1 MGKIKVQYRV
11 IVQAAFDEKMAENIQ
26 QRREVIDLKTEC
38 EKYKKISNDSAMEI
52 EKLNSNIKK
61 LTIQVKQRQ
70 EDISKLSQNAKV
82 MDQEI
87 KDHKSYIDKIKT
99 NNDRLCSE
107 NSQLKTLHD
116 EYMKENAQLWEQ
128 NKSLKSQ
135 LNERNGIIEELNNGL
150 QLHKDQIDNLV
161 PDNERMHQIMDDLKR
176 QLEQATDDYK
186 KVVEEGE
193 VLRAQQSIKFQSMF
207 EENKKLKDDV
217 NKLKLDN
224 ERQKVFATNQK
235 QAEFNSLLEGI
246 KARNEER
253 RKRKEAKLKRG
264 TDEVRQKTMS
274 KNLGYSTLGAP
285 KEIGLSANPYM
296 AKTRIEPPP
305 PRNPIPNYYSS

>member
-1 MGKIKVQYRV
+1 
-11 IVQAAFDEKMAENIQ
+11 MAENIQ

-38 EKYKKISNDSAMEI
+38 EKYKKISNDSSMEI

-61 LTIQVKQRQ
+61 LTTQVKQRQ

-82 MDQEI
+82 IDQEI
-87 KDHKSYIDKIKT
+87 KDHKSYIEKIKT

-150 QLHKDQIDNLV
+150 QLHKDQIDNLA
-161 PDNERMHQIMDDLKR
+161 PANERMHHMVEDLKR
-176 QLEQATDDYK
+176 QLDQAIDDYK
-186 KVVEEGE
+186 KVAEEGE
-193 VLRAQQSIKFQSMF
+193 VLRAQQSIKLQSMF
-207 EENKKLKDDV
+207 DENKKLKDDV

-235 QAEFNSLLEGI
+235 
-246 KARNEER
+246 
-253 RKRKEAKLKRG
+253 
-264 TDEVRQKTMS
+264 
-274 KNLGYSTLGAP
+274 
-285 KEIGLSANPYM
+285 
-296 AKTRIEPPP
+296 
-305 PRNPIPNYYSS
+305 